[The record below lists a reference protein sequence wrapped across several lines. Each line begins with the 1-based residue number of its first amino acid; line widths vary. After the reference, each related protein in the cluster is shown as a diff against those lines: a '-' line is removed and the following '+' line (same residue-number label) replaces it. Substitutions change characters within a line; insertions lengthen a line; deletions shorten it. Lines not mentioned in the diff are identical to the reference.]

1 MRHIIQFSITKGQKY
16 YVAEGVNVPVVTQGK
31 DLDEVVR
38 NIEEALALHLDGE
51 DLSDFDLAPQPSVLA
66 NFELAFDRK

>member
-31 DLDEVVR
+31 DLDEAVR
-38 NIEEALALHLDGE
+38 NIQEALALHLEGE

-66 NFELAFDRK
+66 NLELAFERK